1 MDIQLLQKESG
12 EGSSVIQTSG
22 TSSKSVVII
31 NIHVAILTKFA
42 TIRVKRGKKA
52 VFLRPINSK
61 VIDTSKGKR
70 KEKKKELGG
79 RKEEK
84 SKKQVWFLC

>member
-12 EGSSVIQTSG
+12 GGSSVIQTSG
-22 TSSKSVVII
+22 TSTKSVVII
-31 NIHVAILTKFA
+31 NIHIAILTKFA
-42 TIRVKRGKKA
+42 AIRVKRGKKA
-52 VFLRPINSK
+52 VFLRRINWK

-84 SKKQVWFLC
+84 SKNQVWF

>member
-12 EGSSVIQTSG
+12 GGSSVIQTSG

-31 NIHVAILTKFA
+31 NIHIAILTKFA
-42 TIRVKRGKKA
+42 AIRVKRDKKA
-52 VFLRPINSK
+52 VFLRRINSK

-84 SKKQVWFLC
+84 SKNQVWF

>member
-12 EGSSVIQTSG
+12 GGSSVIQTSG
-22 TSSKSVVII
+22 TSSKSVVIV
-31 NIHVAILTKFA
+31 NIYIAILTTFA
-42 TIRVKRGKKA
+42 AIRVKRGKKA
-52 VFLRPINSK
+52 VFLRRINSK

-84 SKKQVWFLC
+84 SKNQVWF

>member
-1 MDIQLLQKESG
+1 MQKESG

-31 NIHVAILTKFA
+31 DIHVAILTKFA
-42 TIRVKRGKKA
+42 TILVKRGKKA

-84 SKKQVWFLC
+84 SKKQVWVLC